1 MKKITIY
8 TDGSS
13 LGNPGAG
20 GWGALL
26 IYQDKQKEISGNIAS
41 ATNNQMEMTAA
52 IEALKALKTPCNV
65 VLYTDSQY
73 LKRGMSEWLDKWLR
87 NNWQSSNKKPV
98 KNIELWQ
105 ELYNLS
111 KIHNITWRWVKAHNN
126 DPYNEKVDRLAYNAA
141 QKIKN

>member
-73 LKRGMSEWLDKWLR
+73 LKRGMSEWLDKWLT

-98 KNIELWQ
+98 KNIELWR
-105 ELYNLS
+105 E
-111 KIHNITWRWVKAHNN
+111 
-126 DPYNEKVDRLAYNAA
+126 
-141 QKIKN
+141 